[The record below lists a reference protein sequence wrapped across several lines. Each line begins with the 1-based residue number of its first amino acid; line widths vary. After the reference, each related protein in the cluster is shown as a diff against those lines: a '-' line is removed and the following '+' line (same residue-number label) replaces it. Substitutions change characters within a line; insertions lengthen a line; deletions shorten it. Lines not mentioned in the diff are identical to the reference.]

1 MHVFFTLICRRWNF
15 YSRMELHKSWTWSWT
30 FYHWKQW
37 NSNFVTSLTIKIV
50 LFFVHHTCALFHDS
64 LFFTTRSFSSITWR
78 CASFLPSNDGIVV
91 IKSEHGTQKNK
102 KFQLFNQLKFQNMHE
117 TKKKMNQFSADSLR
131 PYKLQLRK
139 YLLCTPYPIPLQSPI
154 N

>member
-1 MHVFFTLICRRWNF
+1 MFLLHWSVVDGIFIRAWNCIKVEPGVEPF
-15 YSRMELHKSWTWSWT
+15 IIE
-30 FYHWKQW
+30 
-37 NSNFVTSLTIKIV
+37 SNEIRTSSQAWLLK
-50 LFFVHHTCALFHDS
+50 LC
-64 LFFTTRSFSSITWR
+64 SFSSITLVLFFITDSFLSIIRR

-91 IKSEHGTQKNK
+91 IKSEHGTHK
-102 KFQLFNQLKFQNMHE
+102 KTRNFNCSINWNSRICMKP
-117 TKKKMNQFSADSLR
+117 KKMNQFSADSLR